1 MYISLHI
8 PDTCPCVHHLSDIY
22 ITSHHL
28 SDTYITSQMHIPYS
42 KYIYIYIY
50 KIYIYIY
57 IYIYN
62 TYLCIWYVIRY
73 MYTCIFCVNTCVW
86 YVYLLSDY
94 THQMHVSHIKDT
106 CVHISDHVSDT
117 HTRTYTQTHECTC
130 KYTYIACESTGACV
144 WLGVCVRI
152 RARVCTHMFKVE
164 SVGV

>member
-1 MYISLHI
+1 MYISLHT
-8 PDTCPCVHHLSDIY
+8 PDTCPRV
-22 ITSHHL
+22 HHL
-28 SDTYITSQMHIPYS
+28 SDTYITSQIHVLHSRY
-42 KYIYIYIY
+42 
-50 KIYIYIY
+50 
-57 IYIYN
+57 
-62 TYLCIWYVIRY
+62 TYLCIWYVIRYRYTCILCVDTCIWYVIRY